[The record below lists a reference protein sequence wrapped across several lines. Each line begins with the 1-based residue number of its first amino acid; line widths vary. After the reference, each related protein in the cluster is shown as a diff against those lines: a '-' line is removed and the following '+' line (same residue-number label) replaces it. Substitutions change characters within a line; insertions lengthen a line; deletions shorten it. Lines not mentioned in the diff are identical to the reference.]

1 MDEEEKKAEQTEKPS
16 RKPLNRKQILEY
28 IARTGINI
36 YLIWK
41 PLNDM
46 IDKIDPL
53 KNPNITYDEQ
63 IAYIENEIIPWA
75 EEAEEVRKEELA
87 EKTIEEFKAESEARK
102 ASVIKR
108 YGNVIDI
115 ISEEVASRVADKV
128 ADKVTDIVLR
138 KVQSALGISITPS
151 YEPVKKIEEEIT
163 EPKLEYKTYEELY
176 RNLDDIRKFI
186 LKEALKEL
194 KKEKFKY

>member
-1 MDEEEKKAEQTEKPS
+1 MDEEERKFEQAEKPS
-16 RKPLNRKQILEY
+16 RKPMNRKEILEY
-28 IARTGINI
+28 IAKTGINI

-46 IDKIDPL
+46 IDKVDPL

-63 IAYIENEIIPWA
+63 VAYIENEIIPWA
-75 EEAEEVRKEELA
+75 EEAEEARKEELA
-87 EKTIEEFKAESEARK
+87 EKTIEEFKAESAARK
-102 ASVIKR
+102 ASIIKK

-115 ISEEVASRVADKV
+115 ISEEVASRI

-138 KVQSALGISITPS
+138 KVQSVLGISIPPS
-151 YEPVKKIEEEIT
+151 YEHVKKTEEELI

-176 RNLDDIRKFI
+176 RELDDIRKEM

>member
-1 MDEEEKKAEQTEKPS
+1 MEEEERVEKPS
-16 RKPLNRKQILEY
+16 RKPMNRKQILEY

-53 KNPNITYDEQ
+53 NKPEITYDEQ
-63 IAYIENEIIPWA
+63 IAYIENEIVPWA

-87 EKTIEEFKAESEARK
+87 EKTIEEFKAESAARK

-115 ISEEVASRVADKV
+115 ISEEVASRI

-138 KVQSALGISITPS
+138 RVQSALGISIAPS
-151 YEPVKKIEEEIT
+151 YEPVKKTEEEIT

-186 LKEALKEL
+186 LKEALKGIKE
-194 KKEKFKY
+194 EKFKY

>member
-1 MDEEEKKAEQTEKPS
+1 MDEEERKTEQTEKPS
-16 RKPLNRKQILEY
+16 RKPMKRKEILEY
-28 IARTGINI
+28 IAKTGINI

-63 IAYIENEIIPWA
+63 VAYIENEIIPWA
-75 EEAEEVRKEELA
+75 EEAEEARKEELA
-87 EKTIEEFKAESEARK
+87 EKTIEEFKAESEARR
-102 ASVIKR
+102 ASIIKR

-115 ISEEVASRVADKV
+115 ISEEVASRI

-138 KVQSALGISITPS
+138 KVQSVLGISIP
-151 YEPVKKIEEEIT
+151 YEPVKKTEEELI
-163 EPKLEYKTYEELY
+163 EPKLKYKTYEELY
-176 RNLDDIRKFI
+176 RELDDIRKEM

>member
-1 MDEEEKKAEQTEKPS
+1 MDEEERKPEQTEKPS
-16 RKPLNRKQILEY
+16 RKPMNRREILEY
-28 IARTGINI
+28 ISKTGINI

-41 PLNDM
+41 PLNDI

-53 KNPNITYDEQ
+53 KNPKITYDEQ
-63 IAYIENEIIPWA
+63 VAYIENEIIPWA

-87 EKTIEEFKAESEARK
+87 EKTIEEFKAESAARK
-102 ASVIKR
+102 ASVIKK

-115 ISEEVASRVADKV
+115 ISEEVASRI

-138 KVQSALGISITPS
+138 RVQSVLGISIPPS
-151 YEPVKKIEEEIT
+151 CETVKKTAEELI

-176 RNLDDIRKFI
+176 RELDDIRKEM

>member
-1 MDEEEKKAEQTEKPS
+1 MDEEEKRTEPEKQSKKPM
-16 RKPLNRKQILEY
+16 NRKQILEY
-28 IARTGINI
+28 IAKTGINI

-53 KNPNITYDEQ
+53 NNPKITYDEQ

-87 EKTIEEFKAESEARK
+87 EKTIEEFKAESAARK

-115 ISEEVASRVADKV
+115 ISEEVASRVADKI

-138 KVQSALGISITPS
+138 KVQSVLGISITPS
-151 YEPVKKIEEEIT
+151 YEPVKKTEEESI
-163 EPKLEYKTYEELY
+163 EPKIEYKTYEELY
-176 RNLDDIRKFI
+176 RNLDDIRKFM
-186 LKEALKEL
+186 LREALKGL
-194 KKEKFKY
+194 KEEKFKY

>member
-1 MDEEEKKAEQTEKPS
+1 MAEEERKSEQTEKPS
-16 RKPLNRKQILEY
+16 RKPMNRREILEY

-53 KNPNITYDEQ
+53 KNPKITYDEQ
-63 IAYIENEIIPWA
+63 VAYIENEIIPWA
-75 EEAEEVRKEELA
+75 EEAVEVRTEELA
-87 EKTIEEFKAESEARK
+87 EKTIEEFKAESAARK
-102 ASVIKR
+102 ASIIKK

-115 ISEEVASRVADKV
+115 ISEEVASRIADKV
-128 ADKVTDIVLR
+128 ADIVLR
-138 KVQSALGISITPS
+138 KVQSVLGISIPS
-151 YEPVKKIEEEIT
+151 YEPVKKTEEELI

-176 RNLDDIRKFI
+176 RELDDIRKEM
-186 LKEALKEL
+186 LKEALKGL

>member
-1 MDEEEKKAEQTEKPS
+1 MEEEEKVEKQS
-16 RKPLNRKQILEY
+16 RKPMNRKQILEY

-53 KNPNITYDEQ
+53 QNPKITYDEQ
-63 IAYIENEIIPWA
+63 IAYIENEVIPWA
-75 EEAEEVRKEELA
+75 EEYEEVRKEELA
-87 EKTIEEFKAESEARK
+87 EKTIEEFKAESAARK

-115 ISEEVASRVADKV
+115 ISEEVASRI

-138 KVQSALGISITPS
+138 RVQSALGISIAPS
-151 YEPVKKIEEEIT
+151 YKPVKKTEEEIT
-163 EPKLEYKTYEELY
+163 EPKIEYKTYEELY
-176 RNLDDIRKFI
+176 RNLDDIRKEM
-186 LKEALKEL
+186 LREALKEL
-194 KKEKFKY
+194 KGEKFKY